1 MKKQISFLLVFL
13 MLLTTPSTAL
23 ANDFGNFAI
32 SNEENQ
38 VSDTIIDNEIIPMIL
53 LETFER
59 YDQSSYFI
67 NWEYRETGV
76 ARLDNRAGVNPA
88 KLEYRQTTSGSTT
101 ASFSGAA
108 SGSAEV
114 QNAIVAKLNA
124 TVGFTV
130 GLSRTW
136 SSSTTVASEMLVP
149 AGKVGYIYAY
159 VPGASSSGTAVY
171 KVYNTHD
178 SSFFYTYRAA
188 GGLTPS
194 TTRWN
199 HKHVVADS

>member
-1 MKKQISFLLVFL
+1 MKKQITFLLVFL
-13 MLLTTPSTAL
+13 MLLTTFSTAF
-23 ANDFGNFAI
+23 ANDSGNLVI
-32 SNEENQ
+32 NNEETQ
-38 VSDTIIDNEIIPMIL
+38 VSDTIIDNEITPMML

-59 YDQSSYFI
+59 YDQSSYSV
-67 NWEYRETGV
+67 NWEYKETGV

-108 SGSAEV
+108 STSAEV
-114 QNAIVAKLNA
+114 RNAIIGKLNA
-124 TVGFTV
+124 TIEFTV

-136 SSSTTVASEMLVP
+136 SSSTTVASEMWVP

-171 KVYNTHD
+171 KVYNTYD
-178 SSFFYTYRAA
+178 NTYFYSYRAA

-199 HKHVVADS
+199 HKHVVANS